1 MNQQTVDYGIYD
13 DSTSMRLL
21 QVGKVTISAI
31 SSDPLCND
39 SNAGFKI
46 VLLKPICLICKCERF
61 CRRNTQ
67 VTFVEKPQLKI
78 INFKNY
84 KH

>member
-39 SNAGFKI
+39 GIAGFKI
-46 VLLKPICLICKCERF
+46 VLLKPICLIYNVKDIAE
-61 CRRNTQ
+61 
-67 VTFVEKPQLKI
+67 EIPKSLL
-78 INFKNY
+78 
-84 KH
+84 

>member
-31 SSDPLCND
+31 SSDPPCND
-39 SNAGFKI
+39 GNAGFKI
-46 VLLKPICLICKCERF
+46 VLFKPIFLIYNVKDFAE
-61 CRRNTQ
+61 
-67 VTFVEKPQLKI
+67 EIPKSLL
-78 INFKNY
+78 
-84 KH
+84 